1 MKPRILL
8 ISFVFS
14 INVFSQNDT
23 TMIRDTAIVNVDS
36 DLSNSDGHQPVK
48 VFYGQRLINSN
59 TVEVLRKGV
68 MEFRVIHNFGDIA
81 GKAGGIDNFFGLDG
95 ASDVKIGFQVGVG
108 NRLNILAARTRGD
121 QSSSGDTSGSRFVSG
136 NFIRVGSVQ
145 QLWELGL
152 KYQFMK

>member
-1 MKPRILL
+1 
-8 ISFVFS
+8 
-14 INVFSQNDT
+14 
-23 TMIRDTAIVNVDS
+23 
-36 DLSNSDGHQPVK
+36 
-48 VFYGQRLINSN
+48 
-59 TVEVLRKGV
+59 
-68 MEFRVIHNFGDIA
+68 FGDIA

-95 ASDVKIGFQVGVG
+95 ASDVKIDFQVGVG

-152 KYQFMK
+152 KYQFMKQGDNDPAHPISVTAFVNGVVSAMKPLNKTVYRERTFDKFSDRMSELVQLMIARRFGKISLQVTPTFLHTNFVI